1 MSAINVTAQ
10 NNSGGFTGGGMHL
23 RNTGHLFPG
32 QPLRGLLIRNNTCAG
47 AGGVVVLGGERR
59 LRGIAPTSKHM
70 SLGAWFLTWCCFM
83 LTQTLCRVELDVQ

>member
-59 LRGIAPTSKHM
+59 LR
-70 SLGAWFLTWCCFM
+70 
-83 LTQTLCRVELDVQ
+83 LDQPQLARAAHLHCHWDQQNQR